1 MVKNQNN
8 DVNSKKD
15 NNKPFIKIPNNN
27 IKEIFS
33 QNENKNLIVKNNEI
47 TYNNNRNKINN
58 NNFQQ
63 K

>member
-33 QNENKNLIVKNNEI
+33 QNENKNLIVKNI
-47 TYNNNRNKINN
+47 
-58 NNFQQ
+58 
-63 K
+63 